1 MLDERRTQ
9 HATLGCGT
17 FILIALIV
25 MIFGRQGTSN
35 LEQEVRSLRSEVMEL
50 KKAVDSTNSLRDG
63 SMSLRSEIM
72 ELKRSV
78 ESQTN

>member
-25 MIFGRQGTSN
+25 LIFSGHGDSN
-35 LEQEVRSLRSEVMEL
+35 LRQDVQSLRSEVIEL
-50 KKAVDSTNSLRDG
+50 KKAV
-63 SMSLRSEIM
+63 EA
-72 ELKRSV
+72 
-78 ESQTN
+78 QTNEIKRLNDKLGGTKRAETNPDSR

>member
-25 MIFGRQGTSN
+25 MFFRRPGISDLQPDMRT
-35 LEQEVRSLRSEVMEL
+35 LRSEVMEL
-50 KKAVDSTNSLRDG
+50 KKAV
-63 SMSLRSEIM
+63 
-72 ELKRSV
+72 
-78 ESQTN
+78 ESQTNEIKRLNEKIGAAQPAEKIPVRP